1 MNHPSDEGVPVEM
14 TQPSSSKNVVNTNNI
29 AHNRA
34 HSRQPRYLQVAWIL
48 LLLLGVLF
56 VLASV
61 LDLVSDAKIGIPS
74 DHLAAFQAITGISW
88 MSARSSA
95 AFITHFVTSLEVAY
109 AVHELVFGLLF
120 LLIVAIPFRRR
131 ARWSWWACWI
141 PMLTNLTYTFTIA
154 HYSSNTL
161 VYSLIPDIALPIL
174 LLVHIPVFFGS
185 SSRHLS

>member
-1 MNHPSDEGVPVEM
+1 MNRSSDENVPVEM
-14 TQPSSSKNVVNTNNI
+14 TQPSSSKNAVSSNNV
-29 AHNRA
+29 ASNRT

-56 VLASV
+56 VLASI

-74 DHLAAFQAITGISW
+74 DHLTAFQAITGISW
-88 MSARSSA
+88 MTAKSSA
-95 AFITHFVTSLEVAY
+95 TSITHYVTTLEVAY

-131 ARWSWWACWI
+131 ARWAWWACWI

-174 LLVHIPVFFGS
+174 LLVYIPAFFGS
-185 SSRHLS
+185 SPRHLS